1 MDKSVIKKNK
11 QLCAICAVLTRA
23 EVLIMRTK
31 EDVERYLID
40 LDSPY
45 EILGN
50 GVYKICDD
58 ADEDVE
64 GIIVCVIDTIV
75 VFSVRLMKVPTK
87 NLEAFYRKLLEL
99 NASDL
104 VVGGYGIDNN
114 NNVVITDTLQLE
126 NLDYNEFLASVE
138 SLALALQKHY
148 PVLREFR
155 D

>member
-1 MDKSVIKKNK
+1 
-11 QLCAICAVLTRA
+11 
-23 EVLIMRTK
+23 MRTK

-45 EILGN
+45 EILGD

-99 NASDL
+99 NASEL
-104 VVGGYGIDNN
+104 VVGGYGIDNS

-138 SLALALQKHY
+138 SLALAHQKHY
-148 PVLREFR
+148 PVLREYR

>member
-1 MDKSVIKKNK
+1 
-11 QLCAICAVLTRA
+11 
-23 EVLIMRTK
+23 MRTK
-31 EDVERYLID
+31 EDVERYLVD

-45 EILGN
+45 EILRD

-58 ADEDVE
+58 DSEDGE

-87 NLEAFYRKLLEL
+87 NREAFYRKLLEL

-114 NNVVITDTLQLE
+114 EYVVITDTLQLE
-126 NLDYNEFLASVE
+126 NLDYNEFVASVE
-138 SLALALQKHY
+138 SLAIALQKHY
-148 PVLREFR
+148 PILREYR

>member
-1 MDKSVIKKNK
+1 
-11 QLCAICAVLTRA
+11 
-23 EVLIMRTK
+23 MRTK
-31 EDVERYLID
+31 EDVERYLVD

-45 EILGN
+45 EILGD
-50 GVYKICDD
+50 GLYKICDD
-58 ADEDVE
+58 VDEDVE

-104 VVGGYGIDNN
+104 VVGGYGIDAND
-114 NNVVITDTLQLE
+114 NVVITDTLQLE
-126 NLDYNEFLASVE
+126 NLDYNEFVASVE

-148 PVLREFR
+148 PVLREYR

>member
-1 MDKSVIKKNK
+1 
-11 QLCAICAVLTRA
+11 
-23 EVLIMRTK
+23 MRTK

-45 EILGN
+45 EILGD

-75 VFSVRLMKVPTK
+75 VFSVRLMKVPSK

-99 NASDL
+99 NASEL

-148 PVLREFR
+148 PVLREYR